1 MGVWWNLLLKARTLF
16 RTPQT
21 HGIWLMEAFAYQHS
35 PYVAEIC
42 RVLADGT
49 IGDVRY
55 AEAALMTSDY
65 DHSNIRMRKEALG
78 GSTYDIGVYAL
89 SFLQRVL
96 GAAPTAIHAAGTFS
110 PDGID
115 TCTTAVLEYPGSIK
129 ANFTCGMVLET
140 EKNVSLDRFQIHG
153 SKGSIVSERFAFN
166 APGTLSYRLRT
177 FDGLDETRRVEV
189 PNNYCLEVE
198 QLGRC
203 IRSGETPH
211 VTADFSIT
219 LAETVDRI
227 LAQIGY

>member
-1 MGVWWNLLLKARTLF
+1 MGVWWNLLLKDRTLF
-16 RTPQT
+16 RTAQT

-65 DHSNIRMRKEALG
+65 DHSNIRMRKETLG

-140 EKNVSLDRFQIHG
+140 EKTSLWTGFR
-153 SKGSIVSERFAFN
+153 ST
-166 APGTLSYRLRT
+166 APRAAS
-177 FDGLDETRRVEV
+177 F
-189 PNNYCLEVE
+189 P
-198 QLGRC
+198 
-203 IRSGETPH
+203 SASPSTPP
-211 VTADFSIT
+211 A
-219 LAETVDRI
+219 R
-227 LAQIGY
+227 